1 MTPCD
6 SRHFDPRQLLSQAQ
20 ATYRLGIVL
29 ALGVLSLA
37 GCVTARDT
45 VSEKEDHLA
54 AAGFIIRPANTPERQ
69 QMLNRLP
76 PHHFVKRVHG
86 DVVHYV
92 YADPLV
98 CDCLYVGSQQAY
110 SKYQQYLLSKSL
122 ADEQETTAQ
131 MYADPMWNWGP
142 WGAGD
147 MGYGFEYGTGMGW

>member
-1 MTPCD
+1 VK
-6 SRHFDPRQLLSQAQ
+6 
-20 ATYRLGIVL
+20 YRLGTFFVL
-29 ALGVLSLA
+29 ALLSLT
-37 GCVTARDT
+37 GCVTEREA
-45 VSEKEDHLA
+45 VSRKEDHLA
-54 AAGFIIRPANTPERQ
+54 AAGFIVRPANTPERQ
-69 QMLNRLP
+69 QMLSRLP

-142 WGAGD
+142 WGPGD
-147 MGYGFEYGTGMGW
+147 MGYGFEYGPGMGW

>member
-1 MTPCD
+1 
-6 SRHFDPRQLLSQAQ
+6 
-20 ATYRLGIVL
+20 
-29 ALGVLSLA
+29 
-37 GCVTARDT
+37 
-45 VSEKEDHLA
+45 
-54 AAGFIIRPANTPERQ
+54 
-69 QMLNRLP
+69 MLNRLP

-122 ADEQETTAQ
+122 ADEQETIAQ